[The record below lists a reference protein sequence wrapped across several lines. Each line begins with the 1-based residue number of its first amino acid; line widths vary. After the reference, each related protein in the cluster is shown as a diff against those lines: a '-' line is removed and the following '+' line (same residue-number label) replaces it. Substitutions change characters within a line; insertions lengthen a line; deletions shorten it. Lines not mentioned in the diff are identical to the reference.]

1 MKYFFRKEIDLSIRH
16 RQPNLTM
23 SPYIPDDVFHMIF
36 EYGVMWSI
44 KFRVLNKQ
52 IKSKVDERIHQ
63 IYTDKI
69 INPKYHVVHD
79 KFDYFPSIMHYFILH
94 IVPILKKTPIKSVST
109 SDKIHLYTIAFH
121 IWGEFKY
128 KMRFYDCLPELFKK
142 TFEMCKNQEN
152 YKHHVKLFY
161 KAILVCVKF
170 MHWET
175 PPLSVKEL
183 LMNFDVDDL

>member
-1 MKYFFRKEIDLSIRH
+1 
-16 RQPNLTM
+16 M

-69 INPKYHVVHD
+69 INPKYDVVRD
-79 KFDYFPSIMHYFILH
+79 NFDYFPSIMHYFILH
-94 IVPILKKTPIKSVST
+94 TIQILKKTPIKRVST
-109 SDKIHLYTIAFH
+109 SDKIHLYTIGFH
-121 IWGEFKY
+121 IWGNFKH

-170 MHWET
+170 MHWEK
-175 PPLSVKEL
+175 PPLSVNEL
-183 LMNFDVDDL
+183 LMIFDVDDL